1 MARTYRKNEKYATFP
16 GDGSRK
22 GLQRMVNKRFRA
34 ATRHD
39 LRFGDELPVV
49 KRQVDRLHH

>member
-22 GLQRMVNKRFRA
+22 SLQRMVNKRFRA
-34 ATRHD
+34 ETRHE
-39 LRFGDELPVV
+39 LRFGGELPVV